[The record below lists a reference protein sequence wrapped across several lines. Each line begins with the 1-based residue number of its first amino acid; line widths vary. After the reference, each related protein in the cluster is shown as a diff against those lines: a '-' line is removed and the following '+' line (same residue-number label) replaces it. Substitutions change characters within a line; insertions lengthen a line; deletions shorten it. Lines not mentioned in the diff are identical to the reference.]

1 VSESLKHALINWVL
15 VLTPIAF
22 TLGAW
27 TIWMIQPPRFALPRW
42 RSVIAFVGLL
52 FVTVALAAAL
62 IDGLCRVRSDS
73 WATMVQRCGPGY
85 IYASF
90 VSDIVGIIATLFGK
104 GRARLVTLF
113 AGVAMPLLW
122 YLSYASI

>member
-1 VSESLKHALINWVL
+1 MSESLTYHLINWMFA
-15 VLTPIAF
+15 LTPIAL
-22 TLGAW
+22 TLWAW
-27 TIWMIQPPRFALPRW
+27 AISMIKSPRFALPTW

-52 FVTVALAAAL
+52 FVTVALTAAL

-90 VSDIVGIIATLFGK
+90 VSDIIGIIATLFGK
-104 GRARLVTLF
+104 GRARLSALL
-113 AGVAMPLLW
+113 AGIAMPLLW
-122 YLSYASI
+122 YLSSASI